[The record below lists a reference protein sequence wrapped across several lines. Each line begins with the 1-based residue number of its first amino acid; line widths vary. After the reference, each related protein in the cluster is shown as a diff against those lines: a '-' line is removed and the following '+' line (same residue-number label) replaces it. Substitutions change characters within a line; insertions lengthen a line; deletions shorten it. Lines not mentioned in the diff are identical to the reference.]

1 MLQLPL
7 VRWLR
12 NLSLQLVDT
21 IKADKKTQLDNIS
34 KMDRPRLEGRGRKPT
49 TKAKGKG
56 KGNQN
61 TTRKV
66 VSNNS
71 RPLAKDGTPTPT
83 CRSGRTQTPIL
94 GGTTTTTNAIAT
106 MAIKKQR
113 MASWR
118 KARTVPQLSSVA
130 RCLEEVMRHA
140 PLIDWQYIAALPAL
154 TKHLGVYNHD
164 AKSVFLFLLIVLGS
178 FFGLSPG

>member
-1 MLQLPL
+1 
-7 VRWLR
+7 
-12 NLSLQLVDT
+12 
-21 IKADKKTQLDNIS
+21 
-34 KMDRPRLEGRGRKPT
+34 MDRPRLESRGRKPT

-56 KGNQN
+56 KENQN

-83 CRSGRTQTPIL
+83 CRSGRTTNPIR
-94 GGTTTTTNAIAT
+94 GRTTTNAIAT
-106 MAIKKQR
+106 MASTKQR

-140 PLIDWQYIAALPAL
+140 PLIDVHYIAALPDL

-164 AKSVFLFLLIVLGS
+164 AKIRFSS
-178 FFGLSPG
+178 S